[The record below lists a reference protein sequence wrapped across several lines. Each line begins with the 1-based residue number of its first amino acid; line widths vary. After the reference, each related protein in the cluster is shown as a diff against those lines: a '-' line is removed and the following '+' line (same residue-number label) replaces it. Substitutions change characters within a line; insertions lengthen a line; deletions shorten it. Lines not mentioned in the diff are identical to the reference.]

1 MIKMKLVSEMD
12 LPYLP
17 VSDPEFLADPFPA
30 LNAARARHPWLARI
44 DLGYFVFGYQAVKDL
59 AGRDDYVRPDF
70 ETVVQGFGAQGT
82 PWADFQTNMLVAV
95 SGERHLRIRSSTGD
109 AFTPRNINRNI
120 AMIRA
125 QANAMLDEWVPKGK
139 FDFVEFSATYPISV
153 MCRLLGTSTDEIP
166 RIKATLDA
174 QSRIGSRDPALIPT
188 LLEGYHIM
196 WDYCDRLVRAR
207 AAKGV
212 DGSDLLDQLIAA
224 KTDGRLDEK
233 ELRYLLMM
241 LFPAGY
247 DTSKNSLSLILYYM
261 IDRPDAW
268 RRCADDLAYCHRVTE
283 EMFRFHSTVS
293 QKRTVVREF
302 DYDGI
307 RFPVGTFLI
316 FGTSIV
322 GRDPSAFQDADKF
335 DPDLPR
341 DNRNLAFGRGV
352 HMCLGQ
358 HLARA
363 QIAEGIH
370 LIAQRITNPRRT
382 GEVAWRQFLG
392 IGGLETLPIEFDPAP
407 ARAS

>member
-1 MIKMKLVSEMD
+1 MQLISEVD
-12 LPYLP
+12 LHYLP
-17 VSDPEFLADPFPA
+17 VDDPGLRADPFPA
-30 LNAARARHPWLARI
+30 LNAARAQHPWIAKI

-59 AGRDDYVRPDF
+59 AGKDDCLHPDF
-70 ETVVQGFGAQGT
+70 ETVVDHLGVRGT
-82 PWADFQTNMLVAV
+82 PWAEFQTNILVAI
-95 SGERHLRIRSSTGD
+95 SGERHLRIRSSAAE

-125 QANAMLDEWVPKGK
+125 QANAMLDEWVPKRK
-139 FDFVEFSATYPISV
+139 FDFVEFAATYPISV
-153 MCRLLGTSTDEIP
+153 MCGLLGTSTEEIP
-166 RIKATLDA
+166 RIKDTLDA
-174 QSRIGSRDPALIPT
+174 QSRVGSRDPALIST
-188 LLEGYHIM
+188 LLDGYHIM
-196 WDYCDRLVRAR
+196 WDYCDRLVRGREAE
-207 AAKGV
+207 GV
-212 DGSDLLDQLIAA
+212 DDSDLLDQLITA
-224 KTDGRLDEK
+224 KNEGELSEK

-261 IDRPDAW
+261 IDRPEDW
-268 RRCADDLAYCHRVTE
+268 RRCAEDLPYCQRVTE

-293 QKRTVVREF
+293 QKRTVVKEF

-316 FGTSIV
+316 FGTSV
-322 GRDPSAFQDADKF
+322 AGRDPTAFKDADTF
-335 DPDLPR
+335 NPDLPR
-341 DNRNLAFGRGV
+341 DIRNVAFGRGV

-382 GEVAWRQFLG
+382 GPVAWRQFLG

-407 ARAS
+407 ARNDR

>member
-1 MIKMKLVSEMD
+1 MRTIGEVN

-17 VSDPEFLADPFPA
+17 VYDPDFRADPFPA
-30 LNAARARHPWLARI
+30 LAAARAQHPWIAKVDI
-44 DLGYFVFGYQAVKDL
+44 GYFVYGYQAVKDL
-59 AGRDDYVRPDF
+59 AGRDDHLRPDY
-70 ETVVQGFGAQGT
+70 ESVVEQLGAVGT
-82 PWADFQTNMLVAV
+82 PWADFQTNMMVSV
-95 SGERHLRIRSSTGD
+95 SGERHLRIRSSARD

-125 QANAMLDEWVPKGK
+125 QADAMLDEWVPKGK
-139 FDFVEFSATYPISV
+139 FDFVEFAATYPISV
-153 MCRLLGTSTDEIP
+153 ICRLLGTSTNEIP
-166 RIKATLDA
+166 RIKDTLDA

-188 LLEGYHIM
+188 LLAGYHIM
-196 WDYCDRLVRAR
+196 WDYCDRLVREREAR
-207 AAKGV
+207 GLGE
-212 DGSDLLDQLIAA
+212 DDLLDQLI
-224 KTDGRLDEK
+224 TSRNNGELDDK
-233 ELRYLLMM
+233 ELRYLLML

-261 IDRPDAW
+261 IDRPDDW
-268 RRCADDLAYCHRVTE
+268 RRCAEDLAYCHRVTE

-293 QKRTVVREF
+293 QKRTVVKEF

-316 FGTSIV
+316 FGTSV
-322 GRDPSAFQDADKF
+322 AGRDPAAFLDAHIF
-335 DPDLPR
+335 NPDLPR
-341 DNRNLAFGRGV
+341 SNRNLAFGRGV

-370 LIAQRITNPRRT
+370 LMAQRITNPRRA
-382 GEVAWRQFLG
+382 GDVAWRQFLG

-407 ARAS
+407 SRRA